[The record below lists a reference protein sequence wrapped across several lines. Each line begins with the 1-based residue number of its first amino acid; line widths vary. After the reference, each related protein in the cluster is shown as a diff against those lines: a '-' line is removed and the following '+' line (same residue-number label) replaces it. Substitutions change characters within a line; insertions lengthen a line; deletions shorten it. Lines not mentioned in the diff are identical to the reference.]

1 MIFTPYTDLG
11 TKQYTIVGLSTGGAM
26 LAAGGL
32 AAGGSLLGGLLGS
45 KGTAPSVMEDT
56 SYNQMVQ
63 NGQSGNFND
72 LANTNSTYLADMF
85 SQLGT
90 GQAPSYYQN
99 YANNA
104 QNYQRNLL
112 NQQTYGTPGNRGN
125 FGGGY
130 MNGQLQAGGPS
141 AMSQAQNMAAI
152 YGLNPQQGID
162 QMSKV
167 NSQFQ
172 WANQALD
179 QYFAGQGLNTIQK
192 TADSLPGW
200 ATGQQNSLS
209 TAFDPKFSNMI
220 PAVAGTNPLAGF
232 SSGMGSL
239 AGMYAGMN
247 NGGGYGGGTSSMP
260 GGSMYTPMISPGG
273 QSGQMAGMMASVG
286 GGSPV

>member
-90 GQAPSYYQN
+90 GQAPSYYQS
-99 YANNA
+99 Y
-104 QNYQRNLL
+104 QNQALPYQQRLL
-112 NQQTYGTPGNRGN
+112 QQQMFGTPGNRGQN
-125 FGGGY
+125 
-130 MNGQLQAGGPS
+130 LQGGPS
-141 AMSQAQNMAAI
+141 AMGQAQNMAAM

-167 NSQFQ
+167 NQQYQNSMS
-172 WANQALD
+172 AID

-200 ATGQQNSLS
+200 ATGQQDALS
-209 TAFDPKFSNMI
+209 RAFQPQTSVI
-220 PAVAGTNPLAGF
+220 PAQAGTSSSLPGLFGAMGQSGFFNGMGGQISNGIGSLFGGGSAMGAAGALGT
-232 SSGMGSL
+232 SYGAAAGGSL
-239 AGMYAGMN
+239 AGLDALAPAALAL
-247 NGGGYGGGTSSMP
+247 S
-260 GGSMYTPMISPGG
+260 
-273 QSGQMAGMMASVG
+273 
-286 GGSPV
+286 

>member
-32 AAGGSLLGGLLGS
+32 AAGGSLLGGLFGS

-90 GQAPSYYQN
+90 GQAPSYYQS
-99 YANNA
+99 Y
-104 QNYQRNLL
+104 QNQALPYQQRLL
-112 NQQTYGTPGNRGN
+112 QQQMFGTPGNRGQN
-125 FGGGY
+125 
-130 MNGQLQAGGPS
+130 LQGGPS
-141 AMSQAQNMAAI
+141 AMGQAQNMAAM

-167 NSQFQ
+167 NQQYQNSMS
-172 WANQALD
+172 AID

-192 TADSLPGW
+192 TAEGLPGW
-200 ATGQQNSLS
+200 ATGQQNAL
-209 TAFDPKFSNMI
+209 TDAFRPTTNYI
-220 PAVAGTNPLAGF
+220 PAQAGSLGLFGNMVSSMASQFGPGSF
-232 SSGMGSL
+232 GGGSGGSSGGGVDMGTL
-239 AGMYAGMN
+239 N
-247 NGGGYGGGTSSMP
+247 QFGGGTAPYAGPSAS
-260 GGSMYTPMISPGG
+260 
-273 QSGQMAGMMASVG
+273 QMAGPMQLAAMAG
-286 GGSPV
+286 

>member
-32 AAGGSLLGGLLGS
+32 AAGGSLLGGLFGS
-45 KGTAPSVMEDT
+45 KGTAPSIMEDT
-56 SYNQMVQ
+56 SYNQMMQ

-99 YANNA
+99 Y
-104 QNYQRNLL
+104 QNQAMPYQQRLL
-112 NQQTYGTPGNRGN
+112 QQQMFGTPGNRGQN
-125 FGGGY
+125 
-130 MNGQLQAGGPS
+130 LQNGPS
-141 AMSQAQNMAAI
+141 AMGQAQNMAAM

-167 NSQFQ
+167 NQQYQNSMS
-172 WANQALD
+172 AID
-179 QYFAGQGLNTIQK
+179 QYFAGQGLNTIQN
-192 TADSLPGW
+192 TAKELPGW

-209 TAFDPKFSNMI
+209 TAFDPKFSSMI
-220 PAVAGTNPLAGF
+220 PGVAGTNPLAGF